1 MNKLTEFLTQF
12 PLFENEK
19 QLFIYL
25 EEFLAVNFLI
35 RPILVFSIQE
45 NSAVIDLKKARS
57 VVGKNDRLDLYS
69 KRILEELISSGIS
82 SSTSFRSLKKETCYY
97 YYLNLGVKGTQSH
110 FALFTSS
117 IEISDTVLAALAAFS
132 VAHLKIIQKYSDY
145 IKAQELIHIDDVTGL
160 FNQRKLYKDLKVLI
174 DKFEKDQSPFCVL
187 FVDIDHFKRVNDS
200 YGHLIGTKLLED
212 VAFDIKKL
220 LRDADITYR
229 YGGDEFVIILVDS
242 ESASGKIVG
251 ERILEQIKS
260 RTYEFHQKDDVKE
273 VKLSVSIGVA
283 EFPGDARNSDEVLAL
298 ADRMMYEAKES
309 GRGLVFN
316 TNDIFKASLHK
327 VVKG

>member
-1 MNKLTEFLTQF
+1 MNKLTEFLTKF
-12 PLFENEK
+12 PLFENDK
-19 QLFIYL
+19 QVFIYL
-25 EEFLAVNFLI
+25 EEFLALNFLI
-35 RPILVFSIQE
+35 RPIMVFSIQE
-45 NSAVIDLKKARS
+45 KSTVIDLKKARS

-69 KRILEELISSGIS
+69 MRVLEELINLGVSHNALFS
-82 SSTSFRSLKKETCYY
+82 RLKKETCYY
-97 YYLNLGVKGTQSH
+97 YYLYLGVRGGQSH
-110 FALFTSS
+110 FALFSS
-117 IEISDTVLAALAAFS
+117 SEEINDNTLMALAEFS
-132 VAHLKIIQKYSDY
+132 TAHLKIIQKYSDY

-174 DKFEKDQSPFCVL
+174 DKFDKDQSPFCVL
-187 FVDIDHFKRVNDS
+187 FIDIDHFKRVNDS

-212 VAFDIKKL
+212 VAFDIRKL

-242 ESASGKIVG
+242 EAASGKIVG

-260 RTYEFHQKDDVKE
+260 RTYEFQQKDDVKQL
-273 VKLSVSIGVA
+273 KLSVSIGVA
-283 EFPGDARNSDEVLAL
+283 EFPGDARTSDEVLAL

-316 TNDIFKASLHK
+316 TNDIFKASLQK